1 MNGSNL
7 LEGVGSEVIATSRL
21 ETHLLT
27 GGPEGGAPIV
37 FVHGNASSS
46 RFFEDT
52 LAVLPSRYR
61 GLAPDLRGFGE
72 SEAMPLDATRGVAD
86 FSDALR
92 SLTEALGLEEVHL
105 VGWSAGG
112 SVAMRYATD
121 YPSRV
126 ASLALVD
133 PMSPYGFGGTKD
145 VDGTPCWAD
154 FAGSG
159 GGTANPEFVRRLE
172 AKDRTE
178 GDTNS
183 PRNVMNNFYFKPPFR
198 ATSKREE
205 AYLWSVLSTRVGDE
219 NYPGDMTVSEN
230 WPGVAP
236 GTKGMNNAISPKY
249 CNLEGFALV
258 EPGPP
263 VLWVR
268 GDSDAIVSDTS
279 VLDFGTLGRMNA
291 VPGWPD
297 EEIFPPQPMVSQIR
311 AVLDAYEAHGG
322 TYREE
327 VIPDCGHTPHVEK
340 PEEFRRLLFDF
351 LEDHQGEG
359 RLRSGVK
366 GQLES
371 RGLNDARKGLMMQE
385 KEDRSIR
392 MRSYAPAA

>member
-86 FSDALR
+86 FSDDLR

-178 GDTNS
+178 GDPNS

-291 VPGWPD
+291 VPGWPG

-351 LEDHQGEG
+351 LEDHQGE
-359 RLRSGVK
+359 
-366 GQLES
+366 
-371 RGLNDARKGLMMQE
+371 
-385 KEDRSIR
+385 DR
-392 MRSYAPAA
+392 PA

>member
-1 MNGSNL
+1 MNS
-7 LEGVGSEVIATSRL
+7 
-21 ETHLLT
+21 
-27 GGPEGGAPIV
+27 
-37 FVHGNASSS
+37 
-46 RFFEDT
+46 
-52 LAVLPSRYR
+52 
-61 GLAPDLRGFGE
+61 
-72 SEAMPLDATRGVAD
+72 
-86 FSDALR
+86 
-92 SLTEALGLEEVHL
+92 
-105 VGWSAGG
+105 
-112 SVAMRYATD
+112 
-121 YPSRV
+121 
-126 ASLALVD
+126 
-133 PMSPYGFGGTKD
+133 
-145 VDGTPCWAD
+145 
-154 FAGSG
+154 
-159 GGTANPEFVRRLE
+159 
-172 AKDRTE
+172 
-178 GDTNS
+178 
-183 PRNVMNNFYFKPPFR
+183 FYFKPPFR

-291 VPGWPD
+291 VPGWPG

-351 LEDHQGEG
+351 LEDHQGE
-359 RLRSGVK
+359 
-366 GQLES
+366 
-371 RGLNDARKGLMMQE
+371 
-385 KEDRSIR
+385 DRS
-392 MRSYAPAA
+392 A

>member
-21 ETHLLT
+21 ETHLLA

-86 FSDALR
+86 FSDDLR
-92 SLTEALGLEEVHL
+92 FLTEALGLEEIHL

-178 GDTNS
+178 GDPNS

-291 VPGWPD
+291 VPGWPS

-311 AVLDAYEAHGG
+311 AVLDAYEAQGG

-359 RLRSGVK
+359 R
-366 GQLES
+366 
-371 RGLNDARKGLMMQE
+371 
-385 KEDRSIR
+385 
-392 MRSYAPAA
+392 PA